1 MKLLYWIVVLVAGYV
16 LGSLSF
22 SIILSKVLGRDI
34 RKEGSGNAGATNMT
48 RVFGWAAGVSTLAFD
63 FLKAFAAMKL
73 GQALLGDVGICL
85 GGIASMTGHCFP
97 VFHDFKGGK
106 GIATGAAVGL
116 MIDWRVFVCIVAVF
130 LLVSLLTKKSI
141 PRFNISR
148 CCYCSGNSDF
158 CTYRADAGAGS
169 LRHGSRDL
177 PPCAEHPPPA
187 ERYRAGFPCREE
199 VAQCFHQPQNDNS
212 YQFLSF
218 IGRS

>member
-1 MKLLYWIVVLVAGYV
+1 MKFLYWIVVLVAGYV

-97 VFHDFKGGK
+97 LFHDFKGGK

-130 LLVSLLTKKSI
+130 LLVSVLTKKVSLGSI
-141 PRFNISR
+141 SAAVVIVPATLIFARTGPMLALAVYGMVLAICRHAQNIR
-148 CCYCSGNSDF
+148 RLLNGTEPDF
-158 CTYRADAGAGS
+158 
-169 LRHGSRDL
+169 
-177 PPCAEHPPPA
+177 
-187 ERYRAGFPCREE
+187 RAGKK
-199 VAQCFHQPQNDNS
+199 
-212 YQFLSF
+212 
-218 IGRS
+218 

>member
-130 LLVSLLTKKSI
+130 LLVSVLTKKVSLGSI
-141 PRFNISR
+141 SAAVVIVPATLIFARTGPMLALAVYGMVLAICRHAQNIR
-148 CCYCSGNSDF
+148 RLLNGTEPDF
-158 CTYRADAGAGS
+158 
-169 LRHGSRDL
+169 
-177 PPCAEHPPPA
+177 
-187 ERYRAGFPCREE
+187 RAGKK
-199 VAQCFHQPQNDNS
+199 
-212 YQFLSF
+212 
-218 IGRS
+218 

>member
-85 GGIASMTGHCFP
+85 GGIASMTGHCFTL
-97 VFHDFKGGK
+97 FHDFKGGK

-130 LLVSLLTKKSI
+130 LLVSLLTKKVSLGSI
-141 PRFNISR
+141 SAAVVIVPATLIFARTGPMLALAVYGMVLAICRHAQNIR
-148 CCYCSGNSDF
+148 RLLNGTEPDF
-158 CTYRADAGAGS
+158 
-169 LRHGSRDL
+169 
-177 PPCAEHPPPA
+177 
-187 ERYRAGFPCREE
+187 RAGKK
-199 VAQCFHQPQNDNS
+199 
-212 YQFLSF
+212 
-218 IGRS
+218 

>member
-130 LLVSLLTKKSI
+130 LLVSVLTKKVSLGSI
-141 PRFNISR
+141 SAAVVIVPATLIFARTGPMLALAVYGMVLAICRHAQNIR
-148 CCYCSGNSDF
+148 RLLNGTEPDF
-158 CTYRADAGAGS
+158 
-169 LRHGSRDL
+169 
-177 PPCAEHPPPA
+177 
-187 ERYRAGFPCREE
+187 RAG
-199 VAQCFHQPQNDNS
+199 NK
-212 YQFLSF
+212 
-218 IGRS
+218 

>member
-1 MKLLYWIVVLVAGYV
+1 MKFLYWIVVLVAGYV

-130 LLVSLLTKKSI
+130 LLVSVLTKKVSLGSI
-141 PRFNISR
+141 SAAVVIVPATLIFARTGPMLALAVYGMVLAICRHAQNIR
-148 CCYCSGNSDF
+148 RLLNGTEPDF
-158 CTYRADAGAGS
+158 
-169 LRHGSRDL
+169 
-177 PPCAEHPPPA
+177 
-187 ERYRAGFPCREE
+187 RAGKK
-199 VAQCFHQPQNDNS
+199 
-212 YQFLSF
+212 
-218 IGRS
+218 

>member
-97 VFHDFKGGK
+97 LFHDFKGGK

-130 LLVSLLTKKSI
+130 LLVSLLTKKVSLGSI
-141 PRFNISR
+141 SAAVVIVPATLIFARTGPMLALAVYGMVLAICRHAQNIR
-148 CCYCSGNSDF
+148 RLLNGTEPDF
-158 CTYRADAGAGS
+158 
-169 LRHGSRDL
+169 
-177 PPCAEHPPPA
+177 
-187 ERYRAGFPCREE
+187 RAGKK
-199 VAQCFHQPQNDNS
+199 
-212 YQFLSF
+212 
-218 IGRS
+218 

>member
-130 LLVSLLTKKSI
+130 LLVSLLTKKVSLGSI
-141 PRFNISR
+141 SAAVVIVPATLIFARTGPMLALAVYGMVLAICRHAQNIR
-148 CCYCSGNSDF
+148 RLLNGTEPDF
-158 CTYRADAGAGS
+158 
-169 LRHGSRDL
+169 
-177 PPCAEHPPPA
+177 
-187 ERYRAGFPCREE
+187 RAGKK
-199 VAQCFHQPQNDNS
+199 
-212 YQFLSF
+212 
-218 IGRS
+218 

>member
-130 LLVSLLTKKSI
+130 LLVSVLTKKVSLGSVSAAVVI
-141 PRFNISR
+141 VPATLIFARTGPMLALAVYGMVLAICRHAQNIR
-148 CCYCSGNSDF
+148 RLLNGTEPDF
-158 CTYRADAGAGS
+158 
-169 LRHGSRDL
+169 
-177 PPCAEHPPPA
+177 
-187 ERYRAGFPCREE
+187 RAGKK
-199 VAQCFHQPQNDNS
+199 
-212 YQFLSF
+212 
-218 IGRS
+218 

>member
-73 GQALLGDVGICL
+73 GQTLLGDVGICL

-97 VFHDFKGGK
+97 LFHDFKGGK

-130 LLVSLLTKKSI
+130 LLVSLLTKKVSLGSI
-141 PRFNISR
+141 SAAVVIVPATLIFARTGPMLALAVYGMVLAICRHAQNIR
-148 CCYCSGNSDF
+148 RLLNGTEPDF
-158 CTYRADAGAGS
+158 
-169 LRHGSRDL
+169 
-177 PPCAEHPPPA
+177 
-187 ERYRAGFPCREE
+187 RAGKK
-199 VAQCFHQPQNDNS
+199 
-212 YQFLSF
+212 
-218 IGRS
+218 

>member
-116 MIDWRVFVCIVAVF
+116 MIDWRVFVCIVSVF
-130 LLVSLLTKKSI
+130 LLVSLLTKKVSLGSI
-141 PRFNISR
+141 SAAVVIVPATLIFARTGPMLALAVYGMVLAICRHAQNIR
-148 CCYCSGNSDF
+148 RLLNGTEPDF
-158 CTYRADAGAGS
+158 
-169 LRHGSRDL
+169 
-177 PPCAEHPPPA
+177 
-187 ERYRAGFPCREE
+187 RAGKK
-199 VAQCFHQPQNDNS
+199 
-212 YQFLSF
+212 
-218 IGRS
+218 

>member
-1 MKLLYWIVVLVAGYV
+1 MKFLYWIVVLVAGYV

-130 LLVSLLTKKSI
+130 LLVSLLTKKVSLGSI
-141 PRFNISR
+141 SAAVVIVPATLIFARTGPMLALAVYGMVLAICRHAQNIR
-148 CCYCSGNSDF
+148 RLLNGTEPDF
-158 CTYRADAGAGS
+158 
-169 LRHGSRDL
+169 
-177 PPCAEHPPPA
+177 
-187 ERYRAGFPCREE
+187 RAGKK
-199 VAQCFHQPQNDNS
+199 
-212 YQFLSF
+212 
-218 IGRS
+218 

>member
-97 VFHDFKGGK
+97 LFHNFKGGK

-130 LLVSLLTKKSI
+130 LLVSLLTKKVSLGSI
-141 PRFNISR
+141 SAAVVIVPATLIFARTGPMLALAVYGMVLAICRHAQNIR
-148 CCYCSGNSDF
+148 RLLNGTEPDF
-158 CTYRADAGAGS
+158 
-169 LRHGSRDL
+169 
-177 PPCAEHPPPA
+177 
-187 ERYRAGFPCREE
+187 RAGKK
-199 VAQCFHQPQNDNS
+199 
-212 YQFLSF
+212 
-218 IGRS
+218 